1 MIDRWYK
8 NSIKTQNQL
17 NIVTYAGIFMNEIIN
32 LNECSGGTKIEI
44 QLIAKFKTVYY
55 QTP

>member
-1 MIDRWYK
+1 MINDTK
-8 NSIKTQNQL
+8 ILSKLKNQL
-17 NIVTYAGIFMNEIIN
+17 NIPTHARIFMNEIIN
-32 LNECSGGTKIEI
+32 LNKCSGGTKIEI

>member
-1 MIDRWYK
+1 MVDRWYK

-17 NIVTYAGIFMNEIIN
+17 NILTHTGIFMNEIIS
-32 LNECSGGTKIEI
+32 LNECSGGTKIKI
-44 QLIAKFKTVYY
+44 QLIAKFKTIYY